1 MIIEKL
7 NNKYSLLKMKLDIE
21 KTKWNLEHFDSY
33 KKRQNVLKNLKIY
46 GNGVRVFAPYV
57 LTFGIVTFGFHC
69 VMGKQLLSQNYIKKN
84 VKLNSYNYEE
94 QIKNYNTNVYLFHY
108 DKWSKDDNQKYYRKV
123 ECYSINNLVEYDILD
138 ICDKDIEDIIGSPI
152 FTNFEISNNI
162 DENDDYFEVISYDKN
177 YKSYRIMKE
186 SFGDNILNVILYIV
200 ILEFAEAVPFFYYK
214 TFSKFSF
221 NKDEDD
227 LNNRYNNLSKENLN
241 KILKIKTEN
250 FKRLTK

>member
-1 MIIEKL
+1 MIIEKI
-7 NNKYSLLKMKLDIE
+7 NNKYMLLKMKKDIE
-21 KTKWNLEHFDSY
+21 KTKWNLEHFDEY
-33 KKRQNVLKNLKIY
+33 KKRINRIKNLKIY
-46 GNGVRVFAPYV
+46 GNVARIFAPYV

-69 VMGKQLLSQNYIKKN
+69 VTGNYPFSRDYIKNN
-84 VKLNSYNYEE
+84 VKLDSYNYEE

-108 DKWSKDDNQKYYRKV
+108 DKWTKEDNQKYYRKV

-138 ICDKDIEDIIGSPI
+138 ICDKNIEDIIGSPL
-152 FTNFEISNNI
+152 FTNVEISDNI

-177 YKSYRIMKE
+177 NQSYRIMKE
-186 SFGDNILNVILYIV
+186 SFGDNILSVILYVV
-200 ILEFAEAVPFFYYK
+200 ILEFAEAVPFFYCTTY
-214 TFSKFSF
+214 SKFSF
-221 NKDEDD
+221 NKCKND